1 MRGKGSHVSLL
12 PRSADNILTWITLHT
27 IVKHNSIFVLLI
39 PMIYQCITSD
49 YLQFYKQHL
58 LQKTKKNSLH
68 SPTGRFGTKW
78 PKKRQKNTPISL
90 GGMISDSLMK
100 ITFKPIV

>member
-1 MRGKGSHVSLL
+1 MRGKGGHVSLL
-12 PRSADNILTWITLHT
+12 PCSADNILTWITLHT
-27 IVKHNSIFVLLI
+27 IVKYDGIFVLLI
-39 PMIYQCITSD
+39 PMFYQCIMSN
-49 YLQFYKQHL
+49 YLQIHKQHL
-58 LQKTKKNSLH
+58 LQKTKKISLH
-68 SPTGRFGTKW
+68 SPTGRFWTKW